1 MLAIFGFI
9 MAIAYGS
16 PWWVF
21 VIGALC
27 LFMDASTQQDRR
39 RR

>member
-1 MLAIFGFI
+1 MFLAMFGFF
-9 MAIAYGS
+9 IACAYHA

-27 LFMDASTQQDRR
+27 LIIDNEDLK
-39 RR
+39 

>member
-1 MLAIFGFI
+1 MYVALFGWVLACVVS
-9 MAIAYGS
+9 A

-27 LFMDASTQQDRR
+27 LMIDNEGFK
-39 RR
+39 